1 MTLLFEDRILPDGTH
16 VLVPIV
22 RRPRTCER
30 ADHVAKRTYT
40 SRKAAKAARTKH
52 HHLYRCPNCGEF
64 HLASK

>member
-1 MTLLFEDRILPDGTH
+1 MTLLFEDRILPNGSH

-22 RRPRTCER
+22 RLPRTCER
-30 ADHVAKRTYT
+30 ADRVAKRSYQ
-40 SRKAAKAARTKH
+40 SRKAAKQARTKH